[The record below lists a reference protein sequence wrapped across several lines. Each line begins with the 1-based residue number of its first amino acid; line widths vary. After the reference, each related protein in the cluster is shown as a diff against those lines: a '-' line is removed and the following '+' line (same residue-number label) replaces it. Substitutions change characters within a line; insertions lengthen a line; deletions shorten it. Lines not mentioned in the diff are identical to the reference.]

1 MLDDDDLLEAA
12 RLRRRRLLAA
22 LDQGS
27 ASGDVPGQ
35 RTLARLAAGIGVSAL
50 LALGAAV
57 GGLVQA
63 SLHDQ
68 AGAAPAHPP
77 AAAAPRAG
85 G

>member
-12 RLRRRRLLAA
+12 RLRRRRLLIA
-22 LDQGS
+22 LDHGTC
-27 ASGDVPGQ
+27 GGEVPGR

-50 LALGAAV
+50 LAVGAAV

-68 AGAAPAHPP
+68 GGAAPAH
-77 AAAAPRAG
+77 AAAAPRSG

>member
-12 RLRRRRLLAA
+12 RLRRRRLLTA
-22 LDQGS
+22 LDHGSQG
-27 ASGDVPGQ
+27 GDVPGQ
-35 RTLARLAAGIGVSAL
+35 RTLRRLAAGIGVSAL

-68 AGAAPAHPP
+68 GAAAPAHA
-77 AAAAPRAG
+77 AAAAPRSG